1 MDGPAFARAI
11 PVFSTMSRPVKS
23 SKKTKTPAT
32 PPVPEESSLKQAL
45 LGWYGVIGMML
56 GYVSPIKLPFA
67 ESNVKAYWRHAL
79 GSLVLVLALLTGLV
93 GLALYLVDVN
103 DFKEQIVDYV
113 KTHKQ
118 RDLVI
123 EGDIHINWFPKL
135 GLDTGKM
142 SLSQRNS
149 GRKFASVENA
159 RLYVAWW
166 PLFTK
171 QVQVER
177 VVLDGLHANLVRH
190 QDGSTNF
197 DDLLTPADWMGEVR
211 FGIEKVRVL
220 DSSLNVQDEGTDLT
234 LLLHDLNLETGRL
247 ADGTAGQVDTRFRL
261 QSLQP
266 PLDLQV
272 HANGHVLYQHAGQR
286 YDIANMEGQ
295 ARGEA
300 AGLSD
305 LALDWRGSL
314 TLQPAAQQFTLDK
327 FSGTARGHVK
337 QRSFEARLSAASLKR
352 DKQQWHGSTV
362 SAGLSVQHDK
372 DLWSASVDLPALD
385 GDAQS
390 LHSDKLQLALDLF
403 PGDMTLQG
411 KFSSPLRL
419 DLESRELQLAAVDGN
434 WTLTHPLLAGKLN
447 ASTNGQLQA
456 NWPAQEVK
464 FDFKT
469 RVDDSELGGNLQLHD
484 FKTPAWSFDLAANTL
499 DLDRYLV
506 NDWVP
511 RLQAALL
518 ATELDAVQA
527 LDIRGR
533 LRSEELHAARL
544 KTSQFTAEL
553 RAAGGVLNVEPMQAR
568 LYGGSL
574 QGSAT
579 LTADAE
585 APRFN
590 LRQTLQGVQFDA
602 LLADLYGGEPRL
614 SGKGHLALELS
625 ARGRTPEALRQTLNG
640 TASVALTRGSLAGL
654 NLPEA
659 LLAGKDQLGLDGAVR
674 GDSVRLTEGTPFN
687 ELKASIEVAQG
698 QARSN
703 DFVLKAAHY
712 SSKGDGTYAL
722 DSGLLDAWL
731 SVSVAPGLKRGSAG
745 ELAELSGISLPLQV
759 SGPWATAALSY
770 KLGEASGGTVARLAK
785 ANQVRVAAANNTAP
799 AASAPA
805 APATRTTAAVNGK
818 PAAR

>member
-1 MDGPAFARAI
+1 
-11 PVFSTMSRPVKS
+11 MSKPG
-23 SKKTKTPAT
+23 KKQKTATPA
-32 PPVPEESSLKQAL
+32 PAAAAPSSLKLAL
-45 LGWYGVIGMML
+45 LGWYGVIGMTL
-56 GYVSPIKLPFA
+56 GYVSPVKLPWA
-67 ESNVKAYWRHAL
+67 DGYAKDHWRHAL
-79 GSLVLVLALLTGLV
+79 GSLVIVLALLTGLV

-135 GLDTGKM
+135 GLDTGRM

-190 QDGSTNF
+190 KDGSSNF
-197 DDLLTPADWMGEVR
+197 DDLLTPADWMGEVQ
-211 FGIEKVRVL
+211 FEIEKVRLL
-220 DSSLNVQDEGTDLT
+220 DSSLNFQDEGSDLT

-247 ADGTAGQVDTRFRL
+247 ADGTAGQVDTHFRL

-266 PLDLQV
+266 QLDLQV
-272 HANGHVLYQHAGQR
+272 HASGHVLYQHAGQR
-286 YDIANMEGQ
+286 YEIANMEGQ

-314 TLQPAAQQFTLDK
+314 AMQPAAQQLTLDN
-327 FSGTARGHVK
+327 FSGTAKGHIQ
-337 QRSFEARLSAASLKR
+337 QRNFEARLSAASLKR
-352 DKQQWHGSTV
+352 ERQQWHGSTV
-362 SAGLSVQHDK
+362 RAGVSVQHDK

-385 GDAQS
+385 ADAQS

-419 DLESRELQLAAVDGN
+419 DLESRELQLAAIDGS
-434 WTLTHPLLAGKLN
+434 WMLTHPLLAGKLN
-447 ASTNGQLQA
+447 ASSSGQLQA
-456 NWPAQEVK
+456 NWPAQELRL
-464 FDFKT
+464 DFKT
-469 RVDDSELGGNLQLHD
+469 QVDDSELSGSVQLHD

-506 NDWVP
+506 NDWAP
-511 RLQAALL
+511 RLQDALL
-518 ATELDAVQA
+518 ATELNSVQT
-527 LDIRGR
+527 LDVRGK
-533 LRSEELHAARL
+533 LRSEELRAAHL
-544 KTSQFTAEL
+544 KASQFAAEL
-553 RAAGGVLNVEPMQAR
+553 RAAGGVINVEPLQAR
-568 LYGGSL
+568 LYGGTL

-579 LTADAE
+579 LKAGTE
-585 APRFN
+585 APQFN
-590 LRQTLQGVQFDA
+590 VRQNLNGVQFDA
-602 LLADLYGGEPRL
+602 LLADLYGNEARL
-614 SGKGHLALELS
+614 SGKGNLALELS
-625 ARGRTPEALRQTLNG
+625 AQGRTPEALRQTLSG
-640 TASVALTRGSLAGL
+640 SGSVALTRGSLAGL

-659 LLAGKDQLGLDGAVR
+659 LLAGKEQLGLDGAAR
-674 GDSVRLTEGTPFN
+674 SDSVRLTESTPFN
-687 ELKASIEVAQG
+687 ELKASVEFGQG
-698 QARSN
+698 QARSS

-731 SVSVAPGLKRGSAG
+731 SVTVAPGLKRNAAG
-745 ELAELSGISLPLQV
+745 ELAELSGISVPLQV
-759 SGPWATAALSY
+759 SGSWATAALSY
-770 KLGEASGGTVARLAK
+770 KLGEASGSNVARLAK
-785 ANQVRVAAANNTAP
+785 ANQMRVAAANSAAP
-799 AASAPA
+799 AASASA
-805 APATRTTAAVNGK
+805 APVSKTTAAVSNK